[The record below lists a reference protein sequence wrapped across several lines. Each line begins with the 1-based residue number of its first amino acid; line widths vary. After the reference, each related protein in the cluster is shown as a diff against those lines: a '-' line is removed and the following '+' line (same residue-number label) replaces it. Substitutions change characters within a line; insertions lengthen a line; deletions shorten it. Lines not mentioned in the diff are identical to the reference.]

1 MILYYAVGG
10 GHGHLTRGRRVLRAL
25 GLEKHATFVTA
36 SPYANDTRVT
46 GGIPAIRIPPH
57 LEYAKDEHR
66 AWLRDLIRE
75 RRAERLIA
83 DAFPAG
89 IQGELSGLEIPMD
102 HVARILRWDAY
113 RRIVPDEFP
122 HFETTWRVEELSP
135 DHAQFLGSTVPLE
148 LTLEPL
154 EPVESND
161 PYWLIVHSGPEEEVR
176 ELIAHAAEM
185 KGLTPNPPARILV
198 ASRCAVALPPGFAPT
213 DIFPAARLSPN
224 AQRILSAAGFNVMLE
239 TEPWREKHEVV
250 PFARQFDDQYLRA
263 ARRPRRRGVT
273 PSFRHF
279 GENDKST

>member
-10 GHGHLTRGRRVLRAL
+10 GLGHLTRGRRVLQAL
-25 GLEKHATFVTA
+25 GLEKNATFVTA

-46 GGIPAIRIPPH
+46 GGIPTIRIPPH
-57 LEYAKDEHR
+57 LEHAKAEHR

-75 RRAERLIA
+75 RDAERLIA

-113 RRIVPDEFP
+113 RRVVPDELP
-122 HFETTWRVEELSP
+122 HFETTWRVEALSP
-135 DHAQFLGSTVPLE
+135 DHEQFLGDMTALT

-154 EPVESND
+154 EPAESDD

-176 ELIAHAAEM
+176 ELIAHAAQM

-198 ASRCAVALPPGFAPT
+198 ASRCAVALPHGFEAT
-213 DIFPAARLSPN
+213 DIFPAARLF
-224 AQRILSAAGFNVMLE
+224 ARAGRILSAAGFNVMLE
-239 TEPWREKHEVV
+239 TEPWRSKHEVV
-250 PFARQFDDQYLRA
+250 PFARQFDDQFLRA
-263 ARRPRRRGVT
+263 SRRR
-273 PSFRHF
+273 
-279 GENDKST
+279 